1 MAVTNKSVVL
11 PKEYSREIFKGIVGR
26 SKALE
31 LGRRLRDMRT
41 YELVLNVNDVLPVAG
56 WVKKSQT
63 TPNTEGAEINRKP
76 YSEYAYKGVS
86 LTAEEVAVIIPI
98 AEVTVADVKDI
109 GIDLLANISEEVV
122 GAFQEVIDSAALF
135 GTNAPWQN
143 YTGLVAEATAKGA
156 TVTWNGSAGQSF
168 YDAISQAMGYVEES
182 GFFPDAILGAP
193 SMLAAFRNSLTT
205 LGINVTEQ
213 GDVARLARH
222 VDYTGGFDAT
232 TAFAI
237 VGDFKYLVYSIREDL
252 KMKLLDQGIVQ
263 DPNTGDIIYN
273 LGQQDMIA
281 LRFTMRLG
289 FALPN
294 PKTRVGGVN
303 GYPFAVIT
311 KANSN

>member
-11 PKEYSREIFKGIVGR
+11 PKEYTREIFRGIVGR

-41 YELVLNVNDVLPVAG
+41 YELVLNVNSVLPVAG

-76 YSEYAYKGVS
+76 YSEYAYDGVS
-86 LTAEEVAVIIPI
+86 ITAEELAVIIPV
-98 AEVTVADVKDI
+98 AEVTIADVEDI
-109 GIDLLANISEEVV
+109 GVDLLAQISEEVI
-122 GAFQEVIDSAALF
+122 GAFQEKIDAAALF
-135 GTNAPWQN
+135 GVDAPWQN

-156 TVTWNGSAGQSF
+156 TVKWDGSVGQSF
-168 YDAISQAMGYVEES
+168 YNAISAAMSYVVES
-182 GFFPDAILGAP
+182 GFTPNAILGGP
-193 SMLAAFRNSLTT
+193 SILAAFRNSLTT
-205 LGINVTEQ
+205 LGINVTDQ
-213 GDVARLARH
+213 GEIGALARH
-222 VDYTGGFDAT
+222 VDYTGGFDSSV
-232 TAFAI
+232 AFAI

-252 KMKLLDQGIVQ
+252 RMKLLTEGVIQN
-263 DPNTGDIIYN
+263 PNTGDIVYN
-273 LGQQDMIA
+273 LGQQDMVA

-294 PKTRVGGVN
+294 PKTRVGGEN

-311 KANSN
+311 KE